1 MSLRKGDDH
10 WSDKTMKTSGE
21 VILDRKWLRTKYFHL
36 PKTGHNIVYF
46 QLPPHTNSNIT
57 LKMRME
63 KILNGLSSF
72 GNEDS
77 ISAASEMGFEI
88 GVQSWGKKLHFWFSK
103 LIVSETCTFY
113 I

>member
-1 MSLRKGDDH
+1 MAEDKILPLTKDWTQHSLFP
-10 WSDKTMKTSGE
+10 TA
-21 VILDRKWLRTKYFHL
+21 
-36 PKTGHNIVYF
+36 
-46 QLPPHTNSNIT
+46 PHTNSNIT